1 MADAGSRSA
10 EAPGTTLKRG
20 RRLCN
25 TMVVYPSALLDPR
38 RVGEGRRI
46 HSKSQEN
53 ICRRCVP
60 AIIAIAVAVNFAM
73 AKDVMSNVL
82 GGRLDLTGG
91 GYMGNGYNDSMKKH
105 YGFIAFRPQMSF
117 KVTQD
122 TPNQDGRSSA
132 CCVQATKASNPS
144 PWDTYLRLEAGQRDE
159 NVAFCFLRG
168 YSYSQPQG
176 TVFGSL
182 FGTLLVIFGIGL
194 LAYSCFLP
202 RRCKRSPSDVDEV
215 DKVPSSPPP
224 PPPPPQDFVT
234 VGAGHLPWICT
245 YPPTRLPSQKL
256 IHTRDRCAE
265 FHIETL
271 LKVEASVVSLRG
283 LSHSLQMLLLC
294 GA

>member
-1 MADAGSRSA
+1 MRSWVWWL
-10 EAPGTTLKRG
+10 PT
-20 RRLCN
+20 
-25 TMVVYPSALLDPR
+25 
-38 RVGEGRRI
+38 
-46 HSKSQEN
+46 H
-53 ICRRCVP
+53 
-60 AIIAIAVAVNFAM
+60 
-73 AKDVMSNVL
+73 
-82 GGRLDLTGG
+82 
-91 GYMGNGYNDSMKKH
+91 
-105 YGFIAFRPQMSF
+105 
-117 KVTQD
+117 
-122 TPNQDGRSSA
+122 GRSIY
-132 CCVQATKASNPS
+132 
-144 PWDTYLRLEAGQRDE
+144 DTYLRLEAGQRDE

-256 IHTRDRCAE
+256 IHTRSHKTQPVHKAP
-265 FHIETL
+265 HLPIT
-271 LKVEASVVSLRG
+271 RG
-283 LSHSLQMLLLC
+283 QR
-294 GA
+294 A